1 MRDGRELVLFRER
14 HLRVLMPDPYD
25 FDDALA
31 DEVDHLEDA
40 HEDAERAGDDHEQH
54 EDLLLCWTT
63 DEAVN
68 GVGARLYRALG
79 QPENE

>member
-1 MRDGRELVLFRER
+1 MLVRDLHPL
-14 HLRVLMPDPYD
+14 LLMPDPYD

-31 DEVDHLEDA
+31 DEVGHLEDA

-54 EDLLLCWTT
+54 EDLLLCWTA

-68 GVGARLYRALG
+68 GVGARLYRTLG